1 MNDTEDQ
8 NHPVRFDDVEHH
20 SVVAYAQSLERVA
33 GASNRLNRFRP
44 ARGGAEPA
52 QRSRNLLSYVDR
64 KLLER
69 PCRRGREMDGVLA
82 QARSSS
88 RSVRP
93 AA

>member
-8 NHPVRFDDVEHH
+8 DHPVRFDDVEHH
-20 SVVAYAQSLERVA
+20 SVVTYTQSLERVA
-33 GASNRLNRFRP
+33 GAPDRLHGFRA

-52 QRSRNLLSYVDR
+52 QGTRNLLADFGR
-64 KLLER
+64 KLFER
-69 PCRRGREMDGVLA
+69 PRRGGREMDGVLA